1 VHPSLL
7 LSLVQNAVRPA
18 TKIFSLPFSL
28 EDVMTENSI
37 HQAVELAKVAVTG
50 TNAPW
55 INDPKKVADFIEV
68 IAKKLQELRNERG

>member
-1 VHPSLL
+1 
-7 LSLVQNAVRPA
+7 
-18 TKIFSLPFSL
+18 
-28 EDVMTENSI
+28 MTENSI

>member
-1 VHPSLL
+1 
-7 LSLVQNAVRPA
+7 
-18 TKIFSLPFSL
+18 
-28 EDVMTENSI
+28 MTENSI

-68 IAKKLQELRNERG
+68 IALLSKLAENWSPIPPE